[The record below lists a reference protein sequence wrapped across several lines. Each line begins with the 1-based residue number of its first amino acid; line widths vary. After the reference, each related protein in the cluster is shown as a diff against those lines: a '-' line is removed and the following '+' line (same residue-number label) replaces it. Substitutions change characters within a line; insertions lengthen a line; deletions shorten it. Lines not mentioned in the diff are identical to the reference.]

1 MAIGLFLFVFTLLA
15 SAIAH
20 PVSAAPD
27 LDEIVKAH
35 APQAELD
42 LLKAYSEYEQNID
55 APNEIIRDEIRT
67 KRTAAWRAAVL
78 KIGNF
83 QRWSAEVVNIDLG
96 GRIIL
101 RFAEYLE
108 VFENV
113 AEGTKL
119 FAAIR
124 TLSVRNQLVY
134 ISGHITETSLAI
146 LEATTNEVSPTC
158 FEGGGGGCEVTITSI
173 EPIQ

>member
-1 MAIGLFLFVFTLLA
+1 M
-15 SAIAH
+15 
-20 PVSAAPD
+20 PD
-27 LDEIVKAH
+27 RFQPRRNSDEIVKAH

-83 QRWSAEVVNIDLG
+83 QRWSAEVVNIIQVGELFSGSLSISKSLRMSQREPSYSPRLG
-96 GRIIL
+96 L
-101 RFAEYLE
+101 
-108 VFENV
+108 
-113 AEGTKL
+113 
-119 FAAIR
+119 
-124 TLSVRNQLVY
+124 LSVRNQLVY